1 MSSISYT
8 WDVKTVDTH
17 ISFTDDNNNTE
28 SDVIYNVHW
37 RLTGDD
43 STNTATVIGT
53 QSIDVSDLSS
63 FTDFDDVTLSD
74 VEGWVT
80 TAMGTDQVQELKDNI
95 SAQLT
100 ELATPTKATRTIS

>member
-1 MSSISYT
+1 MAITYT
-8 WDVKTVDTH
+8 WNVSTVDTY
-17 ISFTDDNNNTE
+17 ISHTDDNNVQE
-28 SDVIYNVHW
+28 DDVIYNVHW

-43 STNTATVIGT
+43 TTNTASVIGT
-53 QSIDVSDLSS
+53 QSLDVSDLSS
-63 FTDFDDVTLSD
+63 FTDFDSVTTSD

-80 TAMGTDQVQELKDNI
+80 TAMGSAQVQALKDNI